1 MHQREPVNFRDIAI
15 VIFIVFP
22 CAHDGDIMENP
33 CYSGG
38 CLCGHIRFQAHGLPA
53 THTAVPA
60 ILPPPLRR
68 ADALLGRIS
77 ASGRRVERA
86 GRHAGPIPFFT
97 LFQPRLLPAL
107 RQHAGGDRRRADGG
121 AGHRQLRSGQ
131 SAGVAPDLT
140 CVRRCLPR
148 MVAYR
153 RHALIASQF
162 PLKSID
168 CFVV

>member
-1 MHQREPVNFRDIAI
+1 
-15 VIFIVFP
+15 
-22 CAHDGDIMENP
+22 MENP

-38 CLCGHIRFQAHGLPA
+38 CLCGHIRFQAHGLPGN
-53 THTAVPA
+53 TAVPA

-107 RQHAGGDRRRADGG
+107 RQHAGAIDDEPTVALATGSFDRANLPELRPTSHAFADVCPEWWRTDGM
-121 AGHRQLRSGQ
+121 R
-131 SAGVAPDLT
+131 
-140 CVRRCLPR
+140 
-148 MVAYR
+148 
-153 RHALIASQF
+153 
-162 PLKSID
+162 
-168 CFVV
+168 